1 LQNNTAGVREREEAN
16 RTTVARH
23 LDEIQG
29 VVAIT
34 LNLFRSGAV
43 GFNWLGVIALS
54 LHCKKQKRCTRG
66 CKNRIIK
73 WCFGT

>member
-1 LQNNTAGVREREEAN
+1 MQIHEWRRDTEAELERDKP
-16 RTTVARH
+16 R
-23 LDEIQG
+23 QG
-29 VVAIT
+29 VVANT
-34 LNLFRSGAV
+34 LELYRNGAV
-43 GFNWLGVIALS
+43 GFIGWLGVIALS